1 MHSPS
6 TNAKEPDAPP
16 PPWRVS
22 VGLCLLSAALYVA
35 AFPGKV
41 DFFWPLAFVALVPL
55 LFALRGASVRR
66 ALVLAL
72 CVGLPTHAI
81 GFRWLVPL
89 LETFSG
95 FPTALCWL
103 LLLGFSLLQTSRF
116 ALWFASSTWL
126 TNRGNGVLLP
136 FTLTFAVTEALV
148 PVAFEW
154 RFGAALHRV
163 PLLQQTAD
171 VWGPTGVGVLVV
183 LVNGV
188 ISLAL
193 RDLRAGAMARKTKRL
208 VLLTAAIWSTALIY
222 GGVRM
227 RQTDAR
233 VARATPLRAGLVQG
247 NLPLDLRDETAEKEE
262 ARVVAELAAHRSLEA
277 AGVDFVV
284 WSEGALPV
292 AFRKSRLEAEIVP
305 RLRGAGP
312 DQTTPTVPTFVG
324 AIVVEEDDAGGVRA
338 RNSAVLVDES
348 QVRGRYDKRVLLPFS
363 EYIPFG
369 ERFPFLY
376 AMSPASGHFFSGE
389 SSAPLVTRG
398 IPFGVVICYEDVL
411 PGQVRETV
419 GRGAELLVNLTNDA
433 WFGDSAEPHAHLALA
448 KLRSIESR
456 RFLVRATNT
465 GVSAIIDPVG
475 RVTASGPS
483 FLPTTVIG
491 SVARLT
497 EQTWFTRIG
506 EAPWWGATI
515 FLLGLALR
523 PRKRGEP
530 PNDENRPTAGNELRE
545 DRGPKATPGQL
556 DHPSDSAEQ
565 DR

>member
-1 MHSPS
+1 MLPSP
-6 TNAKEPDAPP
+6 TLAPQVTGSP

-22 VGLCLLSAALYVA
+22 VGLCLVSAALYVA

-41 DFFWPLAFVALVPL
+41 DFLWPLAFVALVPL
-55 LFALRGASVRR
+55 AFALQGASVRR

-72 CVGLPTHAI
+72 CFGVPTHAV

-103 LLLGFSLLQTSRF
+103 LLFGFSLLQSTRF
-116 ALWFASSTWL
+116 VLWLTSSTWL
-126 TNRGNGVLLP
+126 TNRGAGVVVP
-136 FTLTFAVTEALV
+136 FTLAFAVTEALV

-171 VWGPTGVGVLVV
+171 LWGPTGVGVLVV
-183 LVNGV
+183 LVNIALFLV
-188 ISLAL
+188 I
-193 RDLRAGAMARKTKRL
+193 RAGRHQREAVRRTLVGTTAVWLGALVYGAVRTHQVDASIAGAR
-208 VLLTAAIWSTALIY
+208 
-222 GGVRM
+222 
-227 RQTDAR
+227 
-233 VARATPLRAGLVQG
+233 PLRVGLVQG
-247 NLPLDLRDETAEKEE
+247 NLPLDLRDDTAEKEE
-262 ARVVAELAAHRSLEA
+262 ARVQAELRAHRSLEA
-277 AGVDFVV
+277 AGADFVV

-292 AFRKSRLEAEIVP
+292 AFRKTRLEEEIVP

-312 DQTTPTVPTFVG
+312 EGSPPAVPTFVG
-324 AIVVEEDDAGGVRA
+324 AIVVEEAEAGGIRA
-338 RNSAVLVDES
+338 RNSAVLFDEHH
-348 QVRGRYDKRVLLPFS
+348 VRGRYDKRVLLPFS
-363 EYIPFG
+363 EYLPFG

-376 AMSPASGHFFSGE
+376 ELSPASGHFFGGE
-389 SSAPLVTRG
+389 SSAPLVARG

-419 GRGAELLVNLTNDA
+419 GQGAEVLVNLTNDA

-465 GVSAIIDPVG
+465 GVSAIVDPVG

-483 FLPTTVIG
+483 FVPTTVLG

-497 EQTWFTRIG
+497 ERTVFTRLG
-506 EAPWWGATI
+506 EAPWWAAALV
-515 FLLGLALR
+515 LLGLALR
-523 PRKRGEP
+523 RRSSGEP
-530 PNDENRPTAGNELRE
+530 AADEKRPSAGNALRE
-545 DRGPKATPGQL
+545 DRGPEATPGQL
-556 DHPSDSAEQ
+556 DHPSAAAEQ